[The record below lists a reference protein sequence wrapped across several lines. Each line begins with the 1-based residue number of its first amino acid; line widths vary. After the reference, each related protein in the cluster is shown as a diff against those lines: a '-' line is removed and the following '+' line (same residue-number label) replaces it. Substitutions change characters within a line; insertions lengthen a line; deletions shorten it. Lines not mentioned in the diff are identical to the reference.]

1 MGSTNTKS
9 ESKLLTLR
17 KNQSEVPKA
26 TVKQS
31 SIPNSQKKESAVSSV
46 LIIGKKES
54 AVSPLLVKNLAVI
67 KSGTKSNISDN
78 ILWEEYKQGIP
89 YVIVHEGFNMKSIQE
104 IRKAIDE
111 FHKLTPVKFKEITEA
126 DIKMYESYI
135 SFHFSDEITFSSIGR
150 SKGDNQ
156 IYLECWVEYNGI
168 IHELMHNLGFMHEH
182 QRQDRDLFVKPKV
195 ENDPD
200 FVKIK
205 DLFEIGPYDPESIM
219 HYDLCKDLHISVNS
233 LLNEEQKNK
242 LIKLAKTFSK
252 GDLEALNFFYGRGNM
267 KCSFEEYGTDFLSQP
282 YYHCIDCWG
291 ENSVLGCCISCR
303 YKCHKDH
310 KVKYVPPSKELFF
323 CDCGKN
329 KHRLKCTF
337 ISTGNEEFKQPIY
350 KCITCKK
357 NDFCFPCSKKCHKGH
372 QTETLEKSISFCKC
386 TCLK

>member
-67 KSGTKSNISDN
+67 KSGTKANISDN
-78 ILWEEYKQGIP
+78 ILWEESKQGIP

-156 IYLECWVEYNGI
+156 IYLESWVEYNGI

-267 KCSFEEYGTDFLSQP
+267 KCSFEE
-282 YYHCIDCWG
+282 
-291 ENSVLGCCISCR
+291 
-303 YKCHKDH
+303 
-310 KVKYVPPSKELFF
+310 
-323 CDCGKN
+323 
-329 KHRLKCTF
+329 
-337 ISTGNEEFKQPIY
+337 
-350 KCITCKK
+350 
-357 NDFCFPCSKKCHKGH
+357 
-372 QTETLEKSISFCKC
+372 
-386 TCLK
+386 